1 MIEAPTN
8 HGAVLAQEPVTFTI
22 DIQRKWWQRYF
33 PKKYPAK
40 KEYSIRPMSHGN
52 AVRVSDILLKIKDTK
67 EGEKGNTSQIA
78 AYHKLNTLHA
88 RDQCRIVAIAIAGS
102 KEGPTEALVDELF
115 WNLTP
120 TETLRLAV
128 IVLQQ
133 LNIQGFTLTI
143 DLMCGM
149 SVISSETESAKES
162 PARATASPQVPG
174 NMQAA

>member
-8 HGAVLAQEPVTFTI
+8 HGSVLAQEPVTFTI

-33 PKKYPAK
+33 PKRYPPK

-67 EGEKGNTSQIA
+67 EGEKGNASQIA

-102 KEGPTEALVDELF
+102 KEGPTDALVDELF

-133 LNIQGFTLTI
+133 LNIQGFMLTT
-143 DLMCGM
+143 DLMIGLD
-149 SVISSETESAKES
+149 VIGNATKSDEKSPSEIKTG
-162 PARATASPQVPG
+162 PQVPG